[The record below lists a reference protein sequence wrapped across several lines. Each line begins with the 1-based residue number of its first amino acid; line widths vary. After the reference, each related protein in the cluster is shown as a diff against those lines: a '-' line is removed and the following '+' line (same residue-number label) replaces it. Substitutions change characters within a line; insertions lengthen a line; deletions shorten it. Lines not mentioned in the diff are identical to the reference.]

1 MYIRNEF
8 KPTMGNTKGYS
19 KETHEILNDDNYKNY
34 TYIYYITNWNT
45 LANGLEYI
53 LGNYAKTYTKYAFID
68 KETNTLTYL
77 TTNSTKN
84 QNAIAETYYGFN
96 DIVNGEKTSSIKKNY
111 LRSIKFI
118 IDVNESE
125 ILEKEINLILTNF
138 DQLFDLGNLTFEFK
152 HTYSKPI
159 NIFIN
164 NIYQNINIYC
174 NKNTIRLIT
183 IGPKNVEEVN
193 DYLIYESA
201 STTDYEQSDSSD
213 LILQILEES
222 SPIVNTINI
231 YDAVLSNK
239 EQIIQSSAV
248 QFLNTVYNNASTIF
262 INDSELTINS
272 IDGNTNLVICPT
284 NNKNIVKILDENS
297 KNKIN
302 IIGKFSDS
310 ISL

>member
-53 LGNYAKTYTKYAFID
+53 LGSYTKTYTKYAFID
-68 KETNTLTYL
+68 KETNALTYL
-77 TTNSTKN
+77 TSNSTKN
-84 QNAIAETYYGFN
+84 QNANAEDYYGFN
-96 DIVNGEKTSSIKKNY
+96 DIVNGEKTSPIKKNY
-111 LRSIKFI
+111 LRNIKFI
-118 IDVNESE
+118 VDVNESE
-125 ILEKEINLILTNF
+125 ILEEEINLILTNF

-152 HTYSKPI
+152 YTYTKPI

-164 NIYQNINIYC
+164 NIYQNVNIYC

-183 IGPKNVEEVN
+183 IGKRDAEQASN
-193 DYLIYESA
+193 DLIYKSSA
-201 STTDYEQSDSSD
+201 TTNYEQSDSSD
-213 LILQILEES
+213 LVLQILGQS
-222 SPIVNTINI
+222 LPIVNTIKI

-239 EQIIQSSAV
+239 EQIIKSSIV
-248 QFLNTVYNNASTIF
+248 QFLNTVYNKASTIF
-262 INDSELTINS
+262 INDSELTINN
-272 IDGNTNLVICPT
+272 IDSDTNLIICPT
-284 NNKNIVKILDENS
+284 DNQNVIKVLDENS